1 MPTDMTAIVMVKYQF
16 IDDYHIFTS
25 EDVYGLYVASK
36 NPEKAFNNVQGSIEK
51 LIKLN
56 DGLDIEVEPVQ
67 TYREFLREPAISH
80 AGEAHIPHP
89 AITQNTSRTFL
100 VKRAA

>member
-1 MPTDMTAIVMVKYQF
+1 
-16 IDDYHIFTS
+16 
-25 EDVYGLYVASK
+25 VASK
-36 NPEKAFNNVQGSIEK
+36 DPEKAYNNVQGSIEK

-67 TYREFLREPAISH
+67 TYREFLREL

-89 AITQNTSRTFL
+89 AIIRNASQTFL
-100 VKRAA
+100 VRRAA